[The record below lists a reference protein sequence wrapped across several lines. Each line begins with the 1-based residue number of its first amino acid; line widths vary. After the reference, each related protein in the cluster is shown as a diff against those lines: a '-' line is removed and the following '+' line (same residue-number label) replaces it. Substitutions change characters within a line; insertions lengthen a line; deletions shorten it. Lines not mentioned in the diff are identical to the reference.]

1 MPMKKSILGLVA
13 TGALIAGPAMAADLR
28 MPVKAP
34 PAPIAPVAT
43 WTGCYIGGNV
53 GGAWAQTHITDVGNG
68 AGAAFA
74 SAGVPGQQFT
84 VDSSGIVGGGQI
96 GCDWQM
102 SNIVFGIEGDVGAMG
117 IRGTALDP
125 GTASNTR
132 VGIDDGIYGD
142 VTGRLGIAFGPALLY
157 GRGGAAFYGGNEVF
171 STNSA
176 AFISQTHVG
185 TFTGWTAGVGIEYR
199 LSGPWSA
206 KLEYNH
212 YDFGTQTFN
221 VTATGGVFPFRV
233 NPVIDAVT
241 VGLNYRFNFGSPVA
255 ARY

>member
-1 MPMKKSILGLVA
+1 MGKSILGLVA
-13 TGALIAGPAMAADLR
+13 ISALISAPAMAADLR

-34 PAPIAPVAT
+34 PAPSVAIAT

-53 GGAWAQTHITDVGNG
+53 GGAWARTRITDVGNA
-68 AGAAFA
+68 AGAPFA
-74 SAGVPGQQFT
+74 SAGVAGQTFT

-96 GCDWQM
+96 GCDWQT
-102 SNIVFGIEGDVGAMG
+102 SNIVFGIQGDVGAMG
-117 IRGTALDP
+117 IQGSALDP

-132 VGIDDGIYGD
+132 VGIDNGIYGD
-142 VTGRLGIAFGPALLY
+142 VTGRLGVAFGPALLY
-157 GRGGAAFYGGNEVF
+157 GRGGVAFYGGQELF
-171 STNSA
+171 GTNSPN
-176 AFISQTHVG
+176 FISQTHVG

-212 YDFGTQTFN
+212 YDFGTETFN

-233 NPVIDAVT
+233 NPVVDAVT
-241 VGLNYRFNFGSPVA
+241 VGLNYRFNVAGPVGT
-255 ARY
+255 RY